1 MQWIRTGIKASLALV
16 GLLGLADG
24 AAAAS
29 GGGIAFRGIDPVDLF
44 PEQTCTQCHVGGTPD
59 MESVTLE
66 AKVNGMSASE
76 YRYSPGETVSLIV
89 DFSDPNANRLGF
101 LVTARSGPPVGPDT
115 EIRCG
120 SGGMMA
126 PAATPAGATVKQR
139 SGAILR
145 NKPEPC
151 GDLLENVWWATHNRP
166 TEASSATWEVS
177 WTMPAEDVG
186 PITLVVMAN
195 GANGNRQTSGDKI
208 YRLLQ
213 TIESGAPPQPPEISG
228 FGDVL
233 AGPEGMMAQGAP
245 GAIASV
251 TGAHFEEPGAASA
264 STLDETGRLAT
275 VAGGTCVEVG
285 PVRAPLM
292 HLTSERITFQI
303 PSDAGLGNSTVKV
316 IRRCDTAQPMPSEPV
331 AIQIVAARPAFLQ
344 FSDDDSGLTALR
356 RNLALVAP
364 AASVEGRRTRP
375 AMPGDEVV
383 LFGTGFGPVVPP
395 YASGE
400 IATEL
405 RPLAAED
412 LRVMLGDMEL
422 DAASVDYAG
431 AAPDFAGLQQLT
443 LRLPENAPPGSH
455 DLAVLLGGVKSPGG
469 PKIEVAEAV
478 SAMPPGECT
487 VELMLGPADSC
498 TATFTT
504 GMGILE
510 VDTDG
515 KACVLG
521 SDDDLETWRCG
532 VDALDL
538 SEHGAEIGR
547 NEDGTWTITVL
558 PEETGPQACEVGL
571 TISPG
576 ESCRTVVFGIEAFI
590 EVSDEGIACAGAPSV
605 PFSICDTDGVLDL
618 AAFGA
623 DVQKNDDGS
632 WTLKK
637 LP

>member
-1 MQWIRTGIKASLALV
+1 MQRIRLGVKASLALT

-29 GGGIAFRGIDPVDLF
+29 GGGIFFRGINPVDLF

-59 MESVTLE
+59 MASVTLE

-89 DFSDPNANRLGF
+89 DFSDPDANRLGF

-120 SGGMMA
+120 HGGMMA

-139 SGAILR
+139 NGTILR
-145 NKPEPC
+145 SKPEPC

-166 TEASSATWEVS
+166 TEASSASWEIS
-177 WTMPAEDVG
+177 WTLPAEDVG

-195 GANGNRQTSGDKI
+195 GANGNRQTSGDNI
-208 YRLLQ
+208 YRLLH

-228 FGDVL
+228 LGDGL

-251 TGAHFEEPGAASA
+251 TGANFEEPGAAPA
-264 STLDETGRLAT
+264 STLDEAGRLAT

-285 PVRAPLM
+285 PAQAPLLQ
-292 HLTSERITFQI
+292 LTSERITFQI

-316 IRRCDTAQPMPSEPV
+316 IRRCDTAEPMPSEPV
-331 AIQIVAARPAFLQ
+331 AIQIVAARPALLQ
-344 FSDDDSGLTALR
+344 FSDDESGLTALR

-395 YASGE
+395 HASGE

-412 LRVMLGDMEL
+412 LRVMLGEMEL
-422 DAASVDYAG
+422 DAASVHYAG

-455 DLAVLLGGVKSPGG
+455 DLAVLLGGVQSPGG

-478 SAMPPGECT
+478 SAMPPDECT
-487 VELMLGPADSC
+487 VDLMLGPADSC

-504 GMGILE
+504 GMGVLE
-510 VDTDG
+510 IDTDG

-521 SDDDLETWRCG
+521 SADDLETWRCG

-558 PEETGPQACEVGL
+558 PEEEGPPACEVGL
-571 TISPG
+571 RVSSG
-576 ESCRTVVFGIEAFI
+576 ESCRAVILGIEAFF
-590 EVSDEGIACAGAPSV
+590 EVDDEGVACAKAPSLDY
-605 PFSICDTDGVLDL
+605 SLCEMDGVLDL
-618 AAFGA
+618 APFGA
-623 DVQKNDDGS
+623 GVQKNDDGS
-632 WTLKK
+632 WSVTK